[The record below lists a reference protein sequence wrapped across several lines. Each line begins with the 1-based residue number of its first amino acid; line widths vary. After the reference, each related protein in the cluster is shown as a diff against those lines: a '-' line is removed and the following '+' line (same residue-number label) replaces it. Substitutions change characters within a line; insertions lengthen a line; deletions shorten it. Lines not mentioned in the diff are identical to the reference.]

1 MTEQSEYQGGAH
13 RLEGAEP
20 AQRSLPLRGLAMI
33 LIAVAVL
40 LVAWGIYA
48 ANSDEDTV
56 AEVEPTQVEQTQEQ
70 TQATQ
75 QSEEAEQPEPSPEPT
90 EQQAKPV
97 KQVTV
102 LNNSTVQGMAADVA
116 NTLAAEGWQKGEVG
130 NFSDAVLPQ
139 NTVYFNPENPGAE
152 QSARELADRV
162 GGVAQAGGP
171 ANDPNALVLVLA
183 KNIP

>member
-13 RLEGAEP
+13 RLEDAEP
-20 AQRSLPLRGLAMI
+20 TQRSLPLRGLAMI

-48 ANSDEDTV
+48 ANSEEDTV
-56 AEVEPTQVEQTQEQ
+56 AEVEPTQVEQTQEPTQ
-70 TQATQ
+70 TQQ
-75 QSEEAEQPEPSPEPT
+75 QSEEAEQPQQSPEPT
-90 EQQAKPV
+90 EQAQPV

-139 NTVYFNPENPGAE
+139 NTVYFNPQNPGAE

-171 ANDPNALVLVLA
+171 ASDPNALVLVLA